1 MQARL
6 RPFLE
11 DIMTLQHVLILCHSW
26 PRPSD
31 LSLTRT
37 LLAKPTLKT
46 LTLLTRTRRD
56 YVVESMST
64 AWRNE
69 PLSCGRVRLAWPSGC
84 IVISSQTSTAAAD
97 SRTLGAVSP
106 FWKPFELASREE
118 RVSIWHRI
126 ISFAQPNTGWA
137 MYSYGRWNQSGA
149 WFSPCIIDVRV
160 AASTIIVSHEL
171 YVRFCMLEKADGSW
185 LTNSATG
192 SNDARAGCRH
202 KNPNVTRTEKALR
215 PSTS

>member
-11 DIMTLQHVLILCHSW
+11 DITTLQHVLILCHSW

-56 YVVESMST
+56 YAVESMST
-64 AWRNE
+64 IWRDE
-69 PLSCGRVRLAWPSGC
+69 PHSCGRVRLAWPSGY
-84 IVISSQTSTAAAD
+84 IVISSQASTLSTAAAG
-97 SRTLGAVSP
+97 SGPLGAVSP

-126 ISFAQPNTGWA
+126 ISSTLSNVEST
-137 MYSYGRWNQSGA
+137 MYIHTRRWDQKNA
-149 WFSPCIIDVRV
+149 CFSPYIIDMRV
-160 AASTIIVSHEL
+160 AARTIMVSHEL
-171 YVRFCMLEKADGSW
+171 YVRF
-185 LTNSATG
+185 
-192 SNDARAGCRH
+192 
-202 KNPNVTRTEKALR
+202 
-215 PSTS
+215 